1 MQKKT
6 SFCNLVEGY
15 KTISD
20 QKDIAKVVTG
30 SKGYDFAMP
39 KLYENKAKAQ
49 KSNRRGTE
57 QV

>member
-1 MQKKT
+1 M
-6 SFCNLVEGY
+6 
-15 KTISD
+15 ISD

-30 SKGYDFAMP
+30 SKGYDFTMP

>member
-1 MQKKT
+1 M
-6 SFCNLVEGY
+6 C
-15 KTISD
+15 

-30 SKGYDFAMP
+30 SKGYDFTMP
-39 KLYENKAKAQ
+39 KLYENKAKAQKSNKAKAQ